1 MSRKSRH
8 AFPAFTSRWT
18 HACLFL
24 LVAGVAVTE
33 QALANTGVVSPIL
46 QSRFMDA
53 LQILTSSFAVVCCL
67 VAASRLRGVYRT
79 FWILF
84 AAAIALQL
92 CANIGWARAHWF
104 GIAVQPRAMFPS
116 LFYRLYAGP
125 MAIALFLSEEK
136 QGSRFRSF
144 LDSCIVVGLVGLTT
158 YQIQIGELSA
168 HNPKIW
174 QSISL
179 TTAVNALLLL
189 AAAGRWWF
197 SSPGLLRS
205 LFHRQFLYLSAYVCV
220 CVVTSLVDAYASGL
234 SSYADLLWSA
244 SYLAAAAVAATWEP
258 TVHNLPHHPRVSRR
272 ASLLCFNLTLATMV
286 LGSAI
291 LGLRLVDSSR
301 VVGLAG
307 CAVVLFSFAIRSAL
321 MQDSQ
326 EKTLAE
332 LQESKVELRRQA
344 LYDELTALPNRRL
357 FADRLDQAM
366 AGAKRDGR
374 TLALLYLDLDG
385 FKPVNDRF
393 GHAAGDRVLV
403 EVARRLRSS
412 VRESDTV
419 ARMGGDEFT
428 LLLTT
433 GHERNHATRVADL
446 ILQSLREPIEINH
459 GAISLTASIGISVFP
474 EHAAASDRLIE
485 LADHAMYAAK
495 GLGRN
500 SVQFYRPEL
509 NSTTARMRVGLP
521 DHSSKPTP
529 AALST

>member
-1 MSRKSRH
+1 MSQQARH
-8 AFPAFTSRWT
+8 VFPAFTSKAA
-18 HACLFL
+18 HASLFL
-24 LVAGVAVTE
+24 LVALAAVME
-33 QALANTGVVSPIL
+33 QAFANAGSVSPIL
-46 QSRFMDA
+46 QTRFIDA

-67 VAASRLRGVYRT
+67 IAASRRGGVCRT

-84 AAAIALQL
+84 AAAMALQL
-92 CANIGWARAHWF
+92 CGNCGWARAHLF
-104 GIAVQPRAMFPS
+104 GIVVPPRSMFPS

-136 QGSRFRSF
+136 HGSKFRSF
-144 LDSCIVVGLVGLTT
+144 LDGCIVVGLVGLTT

-189 AAAGRWWF
+189 AAAARWWF
-197 SSPGLLRS
+197 STPGALRE
-205 LFHRQFLYLSAYVCV
+205 LFRRQFLYLSAYVCV

-234 SSYADLLWSA
+234 ASYADWLWSA
-244 SYLAAAAVAATWEP
+244 SYLTAAALAATWKP
-258 TVHNLPHHPRVSRR
+258 PIYTLPHSPAISRR

-286 LGSAI
+286 LGSVV

-321 MQDSQ
+321 MQDAQ
-326 EKTLAE
+326 EKTMAE

-344 LYDELTALPNRRL
+344 LYDELTSLPNRRL
-357 FADRLDQAM
+357 FADRLDQAL

-374 TLALLYLDLDG
+374 GLALLYLDLDG

-403 EVARRLRSS
+403 EVARRLRSG

-428 LLLTT
+428 VLLSIGLDR
-433 GHERNHATRVADL
+433 GHAARVANL
-446 ILQSLREPIEINH
+446 ILESLRAPI
-459 GAISLTASIGISVFP
+459 AVDSATISLTASIGVALSP
-474 EHAAASDRLIE
+474 ENAQNSEALIE
-485 LADHAMYAAK
+485 LADHAMYAVK
-495 GLGRN
+495 RLGRN
-500 SVQFYRPEL
+500 GVQFHPPQPHPG
-509 NSTTARMRVGLP
+509 NSA
-521 DHSSKPTP
+521 DSDNASP
-529 AALST
+529 AALPSFSQS

>member
-1 MSRKSRH
+1 MSRKPRH

-92 CANIGWARAHWF
+92 CANIGWARAHLF

-433 GHERNHATRVADL
+433 GHERNHAARVADL